1 MAEGIVYKEKQLGRR
16 KEDLDMNLIYNQL
29 LLDIDEQLR
38 QMGGSLTEHSKMPH
52 RELTPEER
60 LRRTLAEENFNRKE
74 MTEIVNELSPKL
86 NAGQSQLCDDL
97 YQAVCNNQFPDTK
110 LLAVSHSNNIT
121 IE

>member
-1 MAEGIVYKEKQLGRR
+1 MAEDIVYKEKQLGRR

-29 LLDIDEQLR
+29 LLDIDEQLC
-38 QMGGSLTEHSKMPH
+38 QMGGSLSEHSEMPQH

-60 LRRTLAEENFNRKE
+60 LRRTLAEENFNMTE

-97 YQAVCNNQFPDTK
+97 YQAVCNNPVSPIINPD
-110 LLAVSHSNNIT
+110 
-121 IE
+121 